1 MGRIRLLDP
10 VIEVVRTQQL
20 RLLGAFTY
28 RDTMDTDK
36 ILEAIESAKSR
47 ILANISPETLKEI
60 TDAVTKKV
68 AKKSKGDRQAEL
80 RNSGRRA

>member
-1 MGRIRLLDP
+1 MGRIRPLDL

-28 RDTMDTDK
+28 GSTMNTNK

-60 TDAVTKKV
+60 TYAVTKKV
-68 AKKSKGDRQAEL
+68 ATESKRDRQAEL
-80 RNSGRRA
+80 RDSDR

>member
-1 MGRIRLLDP
+1 MN
-10 VIEVVRTQQL
+10 TN
-20 RLLGAFTY
+20 
-28 RDTMDTDK
+28 K

-68 AKKSKGDRQAEL
+68 ATESKRDRQAEL
-80 RNSGRRA
+80 RDSDR